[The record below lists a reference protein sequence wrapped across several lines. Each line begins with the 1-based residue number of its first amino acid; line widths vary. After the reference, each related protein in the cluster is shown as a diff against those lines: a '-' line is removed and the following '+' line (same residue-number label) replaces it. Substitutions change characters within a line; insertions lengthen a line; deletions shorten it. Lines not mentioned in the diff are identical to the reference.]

1 MTTRDAIIV
10 DISSSSS
17 SSSSSSQVD
26 VVIVIVIVVVVSS
39 ASRGST
45 RRDNDRSE
53 RDRYRRRSSDVQCDD
68 GQSSSK
74 VDTRFRVSFGRSG
87 FRRIAR
93 FTFSEV
99 FSSVFFTVDEEK
111 SFRNIESWKFSRRDN
126 TRNIMRV
133 NEDSHLIFPLDDR

>member
-1 MTTRDAIIV
+1 M
-10 DISSSSS
+10 
-17 SSSSSSQVD
+17 
-26 VVIVIVIVVVVSS
+26 
-39 ASRGST
+39 
-45 RRDNDRSE
+45 
-53 RDRYRRRSSDVQCDD
+53 
-68 GQSSSK
+68 
-74 VDTRFRVSFGRSG
+74 DTRFRVFVRSIGG
-87 FRRIAR
+87 FRRSPRIAR